1 MIITH
6 KLEIDMAD
14 RSTLQ
19 RIDVVQ
25 GDANSR
31 VLELTLLS
39 GGEAWNVPENAVARM
54 RYCKS
59 DGTKGIYDTLPD
71 GTTAWKAEGNI
82 VTVVLAPQMLTAAGM
97 VLAQLEL
104 IQGTATLAT
113 FTIQIG
119 VERNPA
125 AGALESEDY
134 INWLQ
139 WMEGQLDRYLLQAKE
154 SGDFDGPQGI
164 QGEPGPDV
172 FDYAVEAGYSGTE
185 AEFAQMLI
193 TPGLPLVGGTMLGA
207 VNMNGQALSGLI
219 SPSKDT
225 DAATK
230 AYVDQRRRTATA
242 TLRAAGWSSTAPYTH
257 NVSISGIQAGDW
269 VRITPL
275 YKNILEADLE
285 IKAAFACVSY
295 AYSMTKY
302 FTVVCLENKPTID
315 FNIFVEVLK

>member
-6 KLEIDMAD
+6 KLEINMTD

-39 GGEAWNVPENAVARM
+39 GGEAWSVPEDAVARM

-59 DGTKGIYDTLPD
+59 DGTKGVYDTLPD

-82 VTVVLAPQMLTAAGM
+82 VSIVLAPQMLTAAGM
-97 VLAQLEL
+97 VLAQVEL

-134 INWLQ
+134 INWLK
-139 WMEGQLDRYLLQAKE
+139 WMEGQLDRYLQQAKE

-172 FDYAVEAGYSGTE
+172 FTYAVEAGYGGTE
-185 AEFAQMLI
+185 ADFAQMLI
-193 TPGLPLVGGTMLGA
+193 TPGLPLAGGTMLGA
-207 VNMNGQALSGLI
+207 VNMNAQALSGLPE
-219 SPSKDT
+219 PSADS

-242 TLRAAGWSSTAPYTH
+242 TLRAAGWSSTVPYTQ
-257 NVSISGIQAGDW
+257 NISVSDMRAGDW
-269 VRITPL
+269 VRVEPL
-275 YKNILEADLE
+275 YKGNLDADLAT
-285 IKAAFACVSY
+285 KAAFESVSY
-295 AYSMTKY
+295 VYSMTKY
-302 FTVVCLENKPTID
+302 FTAVCLETKPAID
-315 FNIFVEVLK
+315 LDVFIEVLR